1 MVTKSSISGTY
12 RPVMTVKTTG
22 KVLTIGA
29 AAGNWGR
36 RPDTRWAMIS
46 IVIPAHNEAAV
57 IARTLRAMT
66 AGLPADMTADLPD
79 ALERAGRDALDIVVV
94 CNGCSDETAQIA
106 RGFGSSVRVI
116 ETDIASKPRAL
127 NLGDAAAAFFPRIY
141 ADADVMIAPPAIAA
155 LAKRLARGDIL
166 AAAPMPQIDLAGCS
180 WAVRAFYAIRAR
192 MPSTQEGIGGSG
204 IYALSEQGRR
214 RFGTFPDVISDDG
227 YVRIQF
233 KPHERETLRDA
244 ASIVFPPRRIRDLIA
259 VSTRVHGGN
268 FELAR
273 LYPDLWTNRG
283 ERNERALLHLFRDPR
298 LWPALFVYGAVTLLA
313 RRAARKRLAGH
324 RSRWERDVTSRSP
337 AAIAPGIS
345 VEPRP

>member
-1 MVTKSSISGTY
+1 MVTKSSICGTY

-29 AAGNWGR
+29 AAGNMGR

-66 AGLPADMTADLPD
+66 AGLPAA
-79 ALERAGRDALDIVVV
+79 AGESAGRDALDIVVV
-94 CNGCSDETAQIA
+94 CNGCTDATAQIA
-106 RGFGSSVRVI
+106 RGFGSRVRVI

-127 NLGDAAAAFFPRIY
+127 NLGDAAAASFPRIY
-141 ADADVMIAPPAIAA
+141 ADADVVIAPPAIAA

-214 RFGTFPDVISDDG
+214 RFGTFPDVVSDDG

-244 ASIVFPPRRIRDLIA
+244 TSIVFPPRRIKDLIG

-273 LYPDLWTNRG
+273 LYPDLWANRG

-313 RRAARKRLAGH
+313 RRAARQRFAGN
-324 RSRWERDVTSRSP
+324 RSRWERDVTSRSLGT
-337 AAIAPGIS
+337 AIPNAHAKPQQ
-345 VEPRP
+345 